1 MLSRMDRGLIDCLKA
16 WNSQIPSLGK
26 QVKVKMNG
34 NTYRLKLKEETAEVL
49 LLFVFQKMTIRL
61 PGGTVHEAGTW
72 VNAGV
77 GEKNEIWEI

>member
-1 MLSRMDRGLIDCLKA
+1 MCL
-16 WNSQIPSLGK
+16 WEQSDPQPGQTSEG
-26 QVKVKMNG
+26 QDEWQHHH
-34 NTYRLKLKEETAEVL
+34 LKLKEETAEVL

-77 GEKNEIWEI
+77 GE